1 LLSTVAHLS
10 ARRLEMTIEHQY
22 LERSQRH
29 IGIVD
34 MVILAALAGL
44 GYAVSSNLG
53 APMPAHATSTH
64 TANKAMQQICS
75 EEELRQMKSGPETC
89 YLPINTDRHEF
100 TLAPSSKEGTALR
113 NAGRQAPSS

>member
-1 LLSTVAHLS
+1 MT
-10 ARRLEMTIEHQY
+10 LENQY

-34 MVILAALAGL
+34 MVILAVLAAA
-44 GYAVSSNLG
+44 GYLVSSNLG

-64 TANKAMQQICS
+64 AATKVLQQICS

-89 YLPINTDRHEF
+89 YLPINTDKHEF
-100 TLAPSSKEGTALR
+100 SLSPSNKQGTAIG
-113 NAGRQAPSS
+113 NAGRQSPSS